1 MSGKGQLGV
10 QEWTGHFLQTPIRL
24 IVIVGYFA
32 LAGCSA
38 TTSPT
43 SPALTPPP
51 TDPLGIE
58 TQPAIPVDPPFT
70 EESPTAAPVSQNSVR
85 VIVTLAVPFTPEGY
99 LSAADVA
106 AQRSAIAQAQ
116 ADVLASLAG
125 HNVTVVS
132 QSKYTPTMVLQV
144 DQAGLKILQGSP
156 LVAQIKMDTALPL
169 AKP

>member
-1 MSGKGQLGV
+1 
-10 QEWTGHFLQTPIRL
+10 
-24 IVIVGYFA
+24 
-32 LAGCSA
+32 
-38 TTSPT
+38 
-43 SPALTPPP
+43 
-51 TDPLGIE
+51 
-58 TQPAIPVDPPFT
+58 
-70 EESPTAAPVSQNSVR
+70 
-85 VIVTLAVPFTPEGY
+85 